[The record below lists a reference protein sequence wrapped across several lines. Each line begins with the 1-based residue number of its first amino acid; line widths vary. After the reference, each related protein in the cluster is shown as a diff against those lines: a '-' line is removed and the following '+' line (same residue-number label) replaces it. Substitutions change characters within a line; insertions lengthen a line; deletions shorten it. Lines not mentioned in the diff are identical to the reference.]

1 MKVTI
6 LGIDL
11 AKNVFRLHG
20 VDAEGRPV
28 LRKQLRRAQL
38 LPFMR
43 QLTPCLVGLEACHS
57 AHYWGRELE
66 KLGHAVRL
74 MNPRF
79 IKPYLKGE
87 KNDANDA
94 AAICEAVSRPSM
106 RFVPVKNPAQQ
117 DIQALHG
124 CANNSSGT
132 VQRWSTK
139 RAGYWARMGSWWHKE
154 SAVFVK
160 PCQAYWKIRITA

>member
-43 QLTPCLVGLEACHS
+43 QLTPCLVGLVACDS
-57 AHYWGRELE
+57 AHYW
-66 KLGHAVRL
+66 
-74 MNPRF
+74 
-79 IKPYLKGE
+79 
-87 KNDANDA
+87 D
-94 AAICEAVSRPSM
+94 RPS
-106 RFVPVKNPAQQ
+106 
-117 DIQALHG
+117 
-124 CANNSSGT
+124 SS
-132 VQRWSTK
+132 SL
-139 RAGYWARMGSWWHKE
+139 A
-154 SAVFVK
+154 K
-160 PCQAYWKIRITA
+160 PT

>member
-38 LPFMR
+38 LPFLR

-57 AHYWGRELE
+57 SHYWGRE
-66 KLGHAVRL
+66 
-74 MNPRF
+74 
-79 IKPYLKGE
+79 
-87 KNDANDA
+87 
-94 AAICEAVSRPSM
+94 SRSW
-106 RFVPVKNPAQQ
+106 
-117 DIQALHG
+117 
-124 CANNSSGT
+124 GT
-132 VQRWSTK
+132 RY
-139 RAGYWARMGSWWHKE
+139 G
-154 SAVFVK
+154 
-160 PCQAYWKIRITA
+160 

>member
-43 QLTPCLVGLEACHS
+43 QPS
-57 AHYWGRELE
+57 LE
-66 KLGHAVRL
+66 KSHPIPPTIKTGSATSPNPGIVPISPRRCAPAVR
-74 MNPRF
+74 NIEPEARA
-79 IKPYLKGE
+79 KPPTIT
-87 KNDANDA
+87 
-94 AAICEAVSRPSM
+94 AAICLIRVSWPR
-106 RFVPVKNPAQQ
+106 
-117 DIQALHG
+117 I
-124 CANNSSGT
+124 CAISWAITPCISS
-132 VQRWSTK
+132 RS
-139 RAGYWARMGSWWHKE
+139 S
-154 SAVFVK
+154 
-160 PCQAYWKIRITA
+160 

>member
-57 AHYWGRELE
+57 AHYWGRARVARASTRCATEQ
-66 KLGHAVRL
+66 
-74 MNPRF
+74 
-79 IKPYLKGE
+79 
-87 KNDANDA
+87 
-94 AAICEAVSRPSM
+94 PSDE
-106 RFVPVKNPAQQ
+106 PTEQPPAP
-117 DIQALHG
+117 
-124 CANNSSGT
+124 
-132 VQRWSTK
+132 
-139 RAGYWARMGSWWHKE
+139 AGMFTSQL
-154 SAVFVK
+154 SL
-160 PCQAYWKIRITA
+160 